1 MPLKLSTLY
10 FFIMLLSF
18 TACKKTTVTQNTLI
32 PSYTE
37 VPTVLV
43 ENYINRIYI
52 DLLGREPL
60 DVEMDSEV
68 IYLRNNDLTFASRK
82 ALVLK
87 LQTDTTFREGEIS
100 YKHAYYHQIYDKCKG
115 RMLEGASEYEIQHQ
129 ISLLADAIRRDSLAG
144 NYEQLML
151 NKYEQQKLI
160 DVIEAE
166 ALYMHDSISLGTVLG
181 SMANNKIYD
190 IINMNTFNFIRA
202 SFDNIFFRFPTD
214 HEFYT
219 CFDIVEYNQSG
230 VLWGKSA
237 QNKEEMISLW
247 INSQE
252 FLNGQ
257 VVWLYQALLARNP
270 TSQEMAYGIQSL
282 YENDDI
288 QKLEREII
296 ATDEY
301 AHFTYI
307 NK

>member
-1 MPLKLSTLY
+1 MSFKLMRFY
-10 FFIMLLSF
+10 FILTILFF
-18 TACKKTTVTQNTLI
+18 AACKKTTITQNTLI

-60 DVEMDSEV
+60 NVEMDNEV
-68 IYLRNNDLTFASRK
+68 SYLRSNELTFASRK
-82 ALVLK
+82 SLVNR

-100 YKHAYYHQIYDKCKG
+100 YKHAYYHQIYDKSKA
-115 RMLEGASEYEIQHQ
+115 RMIEGASEYEIQF
-129 ISLLADAIRRDSLAG
+129 AIDQLNRPIYDDSMAG
-144 NYEQLML
+144 NFEQMMI
-151 NKYEQQKLI
+151 KKHEQEKLRDI
-160 DVIEAE
+160 LYAE
-166 ALYMHDSISLGTVLG
+166 ALYMNDSISLGTMLG
-181 SMANNKIYD
+181 AMANNKIYD
-190 IINMNTFNFIRA
+190 IINMNTFNFIQA
-202 SFDNIFFRFPTD
+202 SFDNLFFRFPTD

-230 VLWGKSA
+230 LLWGKSA
-237 QNKEEMISLW
+237 QNKEEIINLW

-257 VVWLYQALLARNP
+257 VVWLYQSLLARDPN
-270 TSQEMAYGIQSL
+270 SQEMAYGIKSL

>member
-60 DVEMDSEV
+60 DAEMDSEV

-87 LQTDTTFREGEIS
+87 LQTDTTFREGDIS

-166 ALYMHDSISLGTVLG
+166 TLYMQDSISLGAVLG

-270 TSQEMAYGIQSL
+270 TSQEMAYGIQLL

>member
-1 MPLKLSTLY
+1 MSFKLMRFYLILSII
-10 FFIMLLSF
+10 FFA
-18 TACKKTTVTQNTLI
+18 ACKKTTVTQNTLI

-68 IYLRNNDLTFASRK
+68 TYLRSNDLTFASRK
-82 ALVLK
+82 SLVNR
-87 LQTDTTFREGEIS
+87 LQTDTIFREGEIS
-100 YKHAYYHQIYDKCKG
+100 YKHAYHHQIYDKSKA
-115 RMLEGASEYEIQHQ
+115 RMIEGASEFEIQHE
-129 ISLLADAIRRDSLAG
+129 ISLLEDAIRRDSLAG

-151 NKYEQQKLI
+151 DKYEQQKLI
-160 DVIEAE
+160 DIIEAE
-166 ALYMHDSISLGTVLG
+166 ALYMHDSISLGKMLG

-190 IINMNTFNFIRA
+190 IINMNTFNFIQA

-237 QNKEEMISLW
+237 QNKEEMINLW

-257 VVWLYQALLARNP
+257 VVWLYRSLLARDPN
-270 TSQEMAYGIQSL
+270 SQEMAYGIKSL